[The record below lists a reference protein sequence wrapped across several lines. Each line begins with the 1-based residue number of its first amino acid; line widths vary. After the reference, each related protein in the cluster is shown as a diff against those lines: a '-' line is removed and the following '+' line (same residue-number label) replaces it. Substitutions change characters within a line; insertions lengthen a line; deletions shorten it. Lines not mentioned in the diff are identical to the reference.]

1 MELNGFNLPTVK
13 QEIIATALII
23 NINGRNSLLVRVML
37 STASARLMI
46 SIGLQRLLLDSG
58 IAAAMRTVSTFVMVM
73 VVWRIRTL

>member
-37 STASARLMI
+37 STASARLML